1 MAITTLSNQDVMNML
16 AAGVAADTVITTIYS
31 VPKVTF
37 DVSVAGIIVLG
48 TAKVPDAVIHA
59 MIVKFAQSGG

>member
-1 MAITTLSNQDVMNML
+1 ML